1 MTSKI
6 PPAERSQPP
15 LVAHVIQRL
24 AVGGLE
30 NGLVNLINHMAHDRY
45 RHVIICLTE
54 STDYSRRLQRDDVP
68 IVELHQQTGQSVSV
82 HKRFFEVLRRFE
94 PDIVHTRNLPAM
106 EFQVVAALM
115 GVRGRIHGE
124 HGRDMYDLDG
134 TNFKY
139 NSLRKVVRL
148 FIHRYTAVS
157 RNLADWLVN
166 TVKVRRERVTQIYN
180 GVESEKFRPRKGP
193 REAVGP
199 TGFCSSESFV
209 VGTVGRMEPVKD
221 QLTFVRAFIHLLRED
236 ADLRPRMRLILVGDG
251 SLREQALD
259 LLRQAQAERLAWLP
273 GERRDIPEIMRAM
286 DLFVLP
292 SIREGISN
300 TILEAMASGLPVIA
314 TDVGGNPELLAPGK
328 TGMFV
333 PPSDPIS
340 MARAI
345 RSYFEDAEKRSEHGA
360 AGRIRIENQFSM
372 EAMVDGYLKIYD
384 VVMRE
389 QSLKMITPT
398 STSVVSRRT

>member
-1 MTSKI
+1 MTSRVSLRGDK
-6 PPAERSQPP
+6 PP
-15 LVAHVIQRL
+15 LVAHVIGRL

-30 NGLVNLINHMAHDRY
+30 NGLVNLINHMPRERY
-45 RHVIICLTE
+45 RHAIICLTD
-54 STDYSRRLQRDDVP
+54 STEFKTRIQSNDVAVIELNKAPGQDLRVHARLWN
-68 IVELHQQTGQSVSV
+68 
-82 HKRFFEVLRRFE
+82 VLRQLR
-94 PDIVHTRNLPAM
+94 PDIVHTRNLPAL
-106 EFQVVAALM
+106 ECQLTAALA

-139 NSLRKVVRL
+139 NALRRVMHL
-148 FIHRYTAVS
+148 FIHRYIAVS

-166 TVKVRRERVTQIYN
+166 TVKVPRQRVTQIYN

-199 TGFCSSESFV
+199 GGFCSSESFV

-221 QLTFVRAFIHLLRED
+221 QLTFVRAFIHLLCED
-236 ADLRPRMRLILVGDG
+236 TDLGPRMRLILVGDG

-259 LLRQAQAERLAWLP
+259 LLRQAQAEKLAWLP
-273 GERRDIPEIMRAM
+273 GERSDIPEIMRAM

-333 PPSDPIS
+333 PPSDPI
-340 MARAI
+340 ALAGAI

-360 AGRIRIENQFSM
+360 AGRIRIENEFTM
-372 EAMVDGYLKIYD
+372 AAMVDGYLKTYD
-384 VVMRE
+384 VIMRE

-398 STSVVSRRT
+398 SASVASRRT